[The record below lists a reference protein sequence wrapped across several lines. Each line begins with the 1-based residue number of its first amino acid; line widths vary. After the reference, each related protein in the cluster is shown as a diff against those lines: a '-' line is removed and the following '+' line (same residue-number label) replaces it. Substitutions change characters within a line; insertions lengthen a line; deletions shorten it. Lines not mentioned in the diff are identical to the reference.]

1 MEEETP
7 DALAD
12 PPMQKHI
19 DKISRRFAFE
29 GAYLL
34 RRIGGVK
41 KLMLTYP
48 ELPYPGT
55 ALWRISRMLGWRLTK
70 DLGSLEDANAV
81 FRWQDATFATPWPT
95 GRIARRIY
103 NRDIVDISKNSVDAV
118 HQEAFGYSLGLDGST
133 WSGKMLLKP
142 IENARHSGEVITG
155 PLKEIPQGFMC
166 QRVVDNTEG
175 ADRVMDLRVVFF
187 DGDIPFGYRKY
198 RPLSTR
204 FSNTN
209 QAASLFKPSHE
220 FSQHELEGIKAFA
233 RAMKLD
239 YGEMDV
245 LRDKSDGRI
254 FVCDVNTTPFG
265 PPNNILKADYFRAL
279 DLYLSSFVGMMERG
293 S

>member
-7 DALAD
+7 EALSD
-12 PPMQKHI
+12 PPMQQHF
-19 DKISRRFAFE
+19 DKVYRRLAFE

-70 DLGSLEDANAV
+70 DLGSLEDADAV
-81 FRWQDATFATPWPT
+81 FRWQDATFAKPWPT
-95 GRIARRIY
+95 GGIARRIY
-103 NRDIVDISKNSVDAV
+103 NRDIVDISKNRVDAV

-133 WSGKMLLKP
+133 WRGKMLLKP

-155 PLKEIPQGFMC
+155 PLKEIPKGFMC

-220 FSQHELEGIKAFA
+220 FSQHELERITGLA

>member
-1 MEEETP
+1 
-7 DALAD
+7 
-12 PPMQKHI
+12 MQQHI

-29 GAYLL
+29 GVYFL
-34 RRIGGVK
+34 RRLAGMNQ
-41 KLMLTYP
+41 LMLTYP

-55 ALWRISRMLGWRLTK
+55 ALWRISRMLGWRLTN
-70 DLGSLEDANAV
+70 DIGSFGNADAV
-81 FRWQDATFATPWPT
+81 FRWQDTTFAKPWPT
-95 GRIARRIY
+95 GEIGRRVY
-103 NRDIVDISKNSVDAV
+103 NQHIVDISKNSVDAV
-118 HQEAFGYSLGLDGST
+118 HQDAFGYSLGLDGAT

-142 IENARHSGEVITG
+142 VENARHSGEVVSG
-155 PLKEIPQGFMC
+155 PLSEIPKGFMC

-187 DGDIPFGYRKY
+187 DGEIPFGYRKY

-209 QAASLFKPSHE
+209 QMASLFKPSEE
-220 FSQHELEGIKAFA
+220 FSQHELKRIMVFA

-245 LRDKSDGRI
+245 LRDRSDGKI

-279 DLYLSSFVGMMERG
+279 DLYLSAFVSMMERG

>member
-1 MEEETP
+1 
-7 DALAD
+7 
-12 PPMQKHI
+12 MQHYI

-34 RRIGGVK
+34 RRIAGVK

-55 ALWRISRMLGWRLTK
+55 ALWRISRMLGWRLTNNI
-70 DLGSLEDANAV
+70 GSLGEADAV
-81 FRWQDATFATPWPT
+81 FRWQDATFGMPWPP
-95 GRIARRIY
+95 GQINRRVY
-103 NRDIVDISKNSVDAV
+103 NQHVVDISKNRVDEV
-118 HQEAFGYSLGLDGST
+118 HRETFGYSLGLDGTT

-142 IENARHSGEVITG
+142 VENARHVGEVITG
-155 PLKEIPQGFMC
+155 PLKEIPKGFMC
-166 QRVVDNTEG
+166 QRVIDNTSG
-175 ADRVMDLRVVFF
+175 VDCVMDLRVVFF
-187 DGDIPFGYRKY
+187 DGEIPFGYRKF

-209 QAASLFKPSHE
+209 LTASLFKPLLE
-220 FSQHELEGIKAFA
+220 FSKRELERITAFA

-245 LRDKSDGRI
+245 LRDAGSGKI

-265 PPNNILKADYFRAL
+265 PPNNILKTDYFRAL
-279 DLYLSSFVGMMERG
+279 DLYLSAFASMMERG

>member
-1 MEEETP
+1 
-7 DALAD
+7 
-12 PPMQKHI
+12 MQKHI
-19 DKISRRFAFE
+19 DKISRRCAFE

-70 DLGSLEDANAV
+70 DIGSLGDADVV
-81 FRWQDATFATPWPT
+81 FRWQDATFAKPWPT
-95 GRIARRIY
+95 GQSVRRVY
-103 NRDIVDISKNSVDAV
+103 NQHIVDISKNSVDAV
-118 HQEAFGYSLGLDGST
+118 HQEAFGYSLGLDGAT

-155 PLKEIPQGFMC
+155 PLKEIPKGFMC

-187 DGDIPFGYRKY
+187 DGEIPFGYRKY

-209 QAASLFKPSHE
+209 QAASLFMPSQE
-220 FSQHELEGIKAFA
+220 FSPHELERITAFA

-245 LRDKSDGRI
+245 LRDKSDGKI
-254 FVCDVNTTPFG
+254 FICDVNTTPFG
-265 PPNNILKADYFRAL
+265 PPNNILKDDYFRAL
-279 DLYLSSFVGMMERG
+279 DLYLSAFVSMMERA

>member
-70 DLGSLEDANAV
+70 DIGSLGDADAV
-81 FRWQDATFATPWPT
+81 FRWQDATFAKPWPT

-118 HQEAFGYSLGLDGST
+118 HQEAFGYSLGLDGAT